1 MAQNSELLEKKLNT
15 IFQNTIGISEIDNYN
30 SDNGKLLLAK
40 EDIDVSFNS
49 IYPNIKDDNIYTQEI
64 PLNPQFTKKDEN
76 GNLIVDI
83 SLDYFT
89 LNDNLET
96 TPRNPTDNIKL
107 QKNNFFFWDFN
118 KNTEINLNSPITT
131 EMINYDQTTNKYIEM
146 KFRAI
151 TDTTKIVR
159 KYNRIILQQDKT
171 NDNTFVL
178 YDNSGHNLLKD
189 IIIPNHSQINTVQPY
204 NIKLEWTTIDN
215 LYKTNQNDPNVNNP
229 EEIPYGVMGGNWFL
243 NKNDGKII
251 FEDNPH
257 DINDQFF
264 SYKK

>member
-1 MAQNSELLEKKLNT
+1 
-15 IFQNTIGISEIDNYN
+15 
-30 SDNGKLLLAK
+30 
-40 EDIDVSFNS
+40 
-49 IYPNIKDDNIYTQEI
+49 
-64 PLNPQFTKKDEN
+64 
-76 GNLIVDI
+76 
-83 SLDYFT
+83 
-89 LNDNLET
+89 
-96 TPRNPTDNIKL
+96 
-107 QKNNFFFWDFN
+107 
-118 KNTEINLNSPITT
+118 
-131 EMINYDQTTNKYIEM
+131 M

-171 NDNTFVL
+171 NDSTFVL

-189 IIIPNHSQINTVQPY
+189 IIIPNHSQIDTVQPY

-215 LYKTNQNDPNVNNP
+215 LHKTNKNNTNVDNP

-257 DINDQFF
+257 DINEEFF
-264 SYKK
+264 SYTEYSEDYNTTKLIPPTDIKLKTIKSRSDKHILLLTFFQYIGKTGLYNLDAEKLYTLDFQNQDYNKLTYNHIIVGGYNDELRKKILLSLMIL